1 MRFMRRDL
9 FMFLVP
15 SILVFLIFFS
25 FFVTQFSLD
34 DYYATVDG
42 FVGVGSFL
50 DLFSHVVV
58 DVVVGFY

>member
-1 MRFMRRDL
+1 
-9 FMFLVP
+9 MFLVP
-15 SILVFLIFFS
+15 SVLVFFVFFS
-25 FFVTQFSLD
+25 FLVTQFSLD

-42 FVGVGSFL
+42 FVGVAGFL